1 MKPTRVIQSVK
12 GWTTVVSAGFLE
24 EARQDPSRDRDQ
36 LSRKKEAAQV
46 LRWEQVLKDHRTAT
60 PWCGQ
65 DGGRVGAVAGLP
77 KRCWEGEAAFETEIV
92 SRVMEPGL
100 RENS

>member
-46 LRWEQVLKDHRTAT
+46 LRWEQGLKDHRTAT

-65 DGGRVGAVAGLP
+65 DGGRVGGGEQSPGCPRGAG
-77 KRCWEGEAAFETEIV
+77 
-92 SRVMEPGL
+92 RVGPW
-100 RENS
+100 